1 MEPERYA
8 RVATRMRAFVRP
20 AAGPDTLPMPLD
32 NPALETAPLGET
44 LEGANLSAALTDFL
58 LALSAKLDTVVSLLS
73 QKRLEDDFEAAVE
86 VLEIGAQGLDF
97 VAPRPWAAGAVLE
110 FALVLNQYPLRLAAA
125 VGRVEAV
132 AESPAG
138 PRHSVTFTRIR
149 EADFEAVV
157 HFVINEER
165 QQIRESRWSR

>member
-1 MEPERYA
+1 MEQGTYA

-20 AAGPDTLPMPLD
+20 AVSPDTLPMPLD
-32 NPALETAPLGET
+32 NPALDAAPAGET
-44 LEGANLSAALTDFL
+44 LDGANLSGPLADFL
-58 LALSAKLDTVVSLLS
+58 LAMSAKLDTVVSLLS
-73 QKRLEDDFEAAVE
+73 QKRLEDDFQDAVE
-86 VLEIGAQGLDF
+86 VLEIGAKGLDF
-97 VAPRPWAAGAVLE
+97 VARRPFTVGDVLE

-132 AESPAG
+132 AASAAG
-138 PRHSVTFTRIR
+138 PRHAVAFTRIR

-165 QQIRESRWSR
+165 QQIREARWPR